1 MEIKL
6 LEGDNSI
13 LVLWEIVLRR
23 YMLKCLSIKCH
34 DACNLFLNVSKKA
47 CVCVC
52 AHEERKRVWRM
63 FSVGMNV
70 SGGEFWGPCPVSS
83 TFL

>member
-1 MEIKL
+1 MGKFKHELSARCYCMEIRF
-6 LEGDNSI
+6 LEGDNSF

-34 DACNLFLNVSKKA
+34 DACNLFVNVSKKA

-52 AHEERKRVWRM
+52 VCMERESEYGKCSQLV
-63 FSVGMNV
+63 
-70 SGGEFWGPCPVSS
+70 
-83 TFL
+83 